1 MLIAFFVNDM
11 ADEYP
16 RFTTTLLAYEA
27 ARRGHEVCYITPG
40 DFVLSPDDVMRVHAR
55 FADPAAT
62 RRASRAVAKKATKTA
77 KKTTKKASKKKVAR
91 KKATKAASSRPSDAP
106 VAANASAASLA
117 AFLKGLQSSKKTRLI
132 DVGDLDVLMLRN
144 DPSRDANERPWAE
157 DIGIQFGR
165 RAAQQGVLVLNDPE
179 TLSRAINKLY
189 FQEFPRDVRAE
200 TLITRFPADVKE
212 FAKKHGGKI
221 VLKPLQG
228 SGGQGVFL
236 VNNKAAAN
244 LNQMIESIS
253 RDGYL
258 IAQAYVPEAKQGDI
272 RLFMMNGLPLEVDG
286 KYAAMRRVASAEDIR
301 SNIHAGGKA
310 KPIKITERQL
320 RVAELIRPK
329 LVEDGMFLVGI
340 DIIGDVILEV
350 NVFTPGNLFSCCE
363 MTGVNFAGRILQN
376 IERKLEIRSE
386 FPGHFG
392 NASLAVM

>member
-1 MLIAFFVNDM
+1 MLIAFFVNGIE
-11 ADEYP
+11 DEYP
-16 RFTTTLLAYEA
+16 RYTTTVLAYEA

-55 FADPAAT
+55 FADPVAAT
-62 RRASRAVAKKATKTA
+62 RPSRAVARKATKSA
-77 KKTTKKASKKKVAR
+77 KKKVAKKKSATR
-91 KKATKAASSRPSDAP
+91 KTAKAAASSRPSDRPA
-106 VAANASAASLA
+106 AANASSAALT
-117 AFLKGLQSSKKTRLI
+117 AFLKGLQASRKTRLLDI
-132 DVGDLDVLMLRN
+132 ADIDVLMLRS
-144 DPSRDANERPWAE
+144 DPSRDATERPWAE

-165 RAAQQGVLVLNDPE
+165 RAAQQGVLVLNDPDS
-179 TLSRAINKLY
+179 LSRAINKLY

-200 TLITRFPADVKE
+200 TLITRFPADIKE
-212 FAKKHGGKI
+212 FAKKHGGKV

-244 LNQMIESIS
+244 LNQMIEAIS
-253 RDGYL
+253 RDGYI

-272 RLFMMNGLPLEVDG
+272 RLFMMNGVPLEVDG

-363 MTGVNFAGRILQN
+363 MTGVNFAGRILQS
-376 IERKLEIRSE
+376 IERKLEIRGE
-386 FPGHFG
+386 FPGHFA
-392 NASLAVM
+392 NTSLAVM

>member
-1 MLIAFFVNDM
+1 MLIAFFVNDL

-16 RFTTTLLAYEA
+16 RYTTTLLAHEA

-55 FADPAAT
+55 FAEAPAPAKKP
-62 RRASRAVAKKATKTA
+62 SRAAAKKASKTAKKATK
-77 KKTTKKASKKKVAR
+77 
-91 KKATKAASSRPSDAP
+91 KATKKTAAATPADKPGIVPIGA
-106 VAANASAASLA
+106 LA
-117 AFLKGLQSSKKTRLI
+117 GVGPLRAFLKGVQSSKTRLVDI
-132 DVGDLDVLMLRN
+132 GEIDVLMLRN
-144 DPSRDANERPWAE
+144 DPSNDAIERPWAE

-165 RAAQQGVLVLNDPE
+165 RAAQQGVLVLNDPDS
-179 TLSRAINKLY
+179 LSRAINKLY
-189 FQEFPRDVRAE
+189 FQEFPRAVRAE
-200 TLITRFPADVKE
+200 TLITRFPADIKE
-212 FAKKHGGKI
+212 FAKKHDDRI

-253 RDGYL
+253 RDGYI
-258 IAQAYVPEAKQGDI
+258 IAQAYVPEAEKGDI
-272 RLFMMNGLPLEVDG
+272 RLFLMNGEPLQVDG
-286 KYAAMRRVASAEDIR
+286 KYAAMRRVSSKEDIR
-301 SNIHAGGKA
+301 SNIHAGGSA
-310 KPIKITERQL
+310 KPAKITERQL
-320 RVAELIRPK
+320 RVAEMIRPK
-329 LVEDGMFLVGI
+329 LLEDGMFLVGI

-363 MTGVNFAGRILQN
+363 MAGVNFAGRVLQS
-376 IERKLEIRSE
+376 IERKLEIRRE